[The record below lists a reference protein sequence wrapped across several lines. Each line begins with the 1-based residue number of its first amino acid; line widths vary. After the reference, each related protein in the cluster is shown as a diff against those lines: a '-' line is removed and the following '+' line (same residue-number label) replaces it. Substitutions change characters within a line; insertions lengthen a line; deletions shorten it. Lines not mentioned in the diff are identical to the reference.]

1 MSSRTK
7 KTALEK
13 AAIELQKAEEAVQRQ
28 RNKIKELTDK
38 ELVSFAKAVF
48 KKLGRDVTPSEI
60 SEVHTLLEKG
70 VIKIVE
76 DKNEYSK
83 SDDGNTVDDTR
94 KHHPNNVNNHH

>member
-1 MSSRTK
+1 MSTKTK

-38 ELVSFAKAVF
+38 ELVSFAKTIF

-70 VIKIVE
+70 RIKIE
-76 DKNEYSK
+76 EEKNEYSK
-83 SDDGNTVDDTR
+83 SYDGNTVEDNS
-94 KHHPNNVNNHH
+94 KYNGSNEGNHH

>member
-1 MSSRTK
+1 MSSKTK

-13 AAIELQKAEEAVQRQ
+13 AVIELQKAEEAVQRQ

-60 SEVHTLLEKG
+60 SEMHTLLEKG

-83 SDDGNTVDDTR
+83 SDDGNTVDDTH
-94 KHHPNNVNNHH
+94 KHHPNNENNHH